1 MFSGVCVHAHDE
13 HEEFDASN
21 FPRAAP
27 A

>member
-1 MFSGVCVHAHDE
+1 MFFDMCVHAHDE